1 MARSIVPFPL
11 GSNTEIYPV
20 LQIQRLFDD
29 MLRGFA
35 PPATAGGNLAMTP
48 PRIDV
53 SETDQQLIVRAE
65 MPGVGED
72 DFSVELDGDVL
83 TIRGEKKI
91 ENEERDERRHIVERA
106 FGSFM
111 RAIQLPFAPKPDQ
124 IGASF
129 ENGVLTV
136 TIPKSAG
143 QQGSH
148 RIQVGRGKTD
158 GGAAAP
164 TIDRAAAGDKP
175 GQSTASAQ
183 SDQKQS
189 DQKQQQ
195 AGAQSDQKQQ
205 QAGASSSSS

>member
-11 GSNTEIYPV
+11 GSNAEIYPV

-35 PPATAGGNLAMTP
+35 PPAVAGGKLAMTP

-53 SETDQQLIVRAE
+53 SETDQELRVRAE

-83 TIRGEKKI
+83 TIRGEKKV
-91 ENEERDERRHIVERA
+91 EEEEKDERRHIVERA

-111 RAIQLPFAPKPDQ
+111 RSIQLPFAPKPDQ
-124 IGASF
+124 IQASF

-143 QQGSH
+143 QQGTH
-148 RIQVGRGKTD
+148 RIQVARGKTD
-158 GGAAAP
+158 GGAAAR

-175 GQSTASAQ
+175 GQGTATPQ

-195 AGAQSDQKQQ
+195 AGASS
-205 QAGASSSSS
+205 ASS